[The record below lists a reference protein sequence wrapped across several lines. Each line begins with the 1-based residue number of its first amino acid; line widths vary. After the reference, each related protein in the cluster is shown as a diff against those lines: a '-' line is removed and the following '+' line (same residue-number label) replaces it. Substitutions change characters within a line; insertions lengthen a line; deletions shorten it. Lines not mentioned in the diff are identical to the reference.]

1 MMDWRNESAQDALYL
16 SNPIPQRYAR
26 PPWCPFL
33 LFHLL
38 SWQVSL
44 CFLTEHCWRYR
55 HPAQFRHGHETP
67 LMDGTRDNY
76 RASRRSMRC
85 KHQVVSAHGCFLSFP
100 VRFRLLGASGLKPGT
115 AAPKGG
121 KLLAKSHVLIQL
133 IHAGLCLSFQRRRRR
148 CK

>member
-1 MMDWRNESAQDALYL
+1 
-16 SNPIPQRYAR
+16 
-26 PPWCPFL
+26 
-33 LFHLL
+33 
-38 SWQVSL
+38 
-44 CFLTEHCWRYR
+44 
-55 HPAQFRHGHETP
+55 
-67 LMDGTRDNY
+67 MDGTRDNY